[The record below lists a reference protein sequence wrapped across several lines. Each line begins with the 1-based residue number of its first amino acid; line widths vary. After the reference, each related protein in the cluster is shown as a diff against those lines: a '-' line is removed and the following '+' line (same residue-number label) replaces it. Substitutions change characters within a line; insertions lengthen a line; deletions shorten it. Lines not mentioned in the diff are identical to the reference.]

1 MLALILL
8 AAGLALVFGA
18 KDLAGRLAKGA
29 LGVVLVLLAI
39 PCVIQSCVCSLRGKG
54 ADGLASALGDLS
66 GLAFMVAL
74 AILGFGAWRRRTER
88 ARASELWA
96 KRNGTPRSRA
106 LPTPPAS
113 GGGEGS

>member
-8 AAGLALVFGA
+8 AAGIALCVGS

-29 LGVVLVLLAI
+29 IGVVLVLTAI
-39 PCVIQSCVCSLRGKG
+39 PCLIQSCTGSVRGER

-66 GLAFMVAL
+66 GLTVLAAL
-74 AILGFGAWRRRTER
+74 TIIGFIAWRRRAER

-96 KRNGTPRSRA
+96 KRNGTPRARS
-106 LPTPPAS
+106 LPAPPPP
-113 GGGEGS
+113 